1 MAPRGRILGHVT
13 MELQWPLARLGE
25 SGFHPLEPPPHCQLP
40 KLGSGCSRVLAF
52 CDLVVGTT
60 KESCE
65 APMTMSS
72 ERAHPEFLGETQRTA
87 VVRFGLGEP
96 TVLYSHFAEQAK
108 SVRLVATL
116 LVLAGEFN
124 TMSCSRGGVVDAACE
139 HIGLA

>member
-1 MAPRGRILGHVT
+1 MASRSARRI
-13 MELQWPLARLGE
+13 RLPSAGAT
-25 SGFHPLEPPPHCQLP
+25 PHCQLP

-72 ERAHPEFLGETQRTA
+72 ERAHPEFLSETERA
-87 VVRFGLGEP
+87 PIVRFGPAEF
-96 TVLYSHFAEQAK
+96 TVLCRHFAEQTK
-108 SVRLVATL
+108 SVRLVPTL

-124 TMSCSRGGVVDAACE
+124 AMSRGRDGIVDAACE
-139 HIGLA
+139 QIRLA

>member
-1 MAPRGRILGHVT
+1 
-13 MELQWPLARLGE
+13 
-25 SGFHPLEPPPHCQLP
+25 
-40 KLGSGCSRVLAF
+40 
-52 CDLVVGTT
+52 
-60 KESCE
+60 
-65 APMTMSS
+65 MTMSS